1 MRTQLD
7 DRLFEA
13 LKGEMVPKFLATRD
27 ENGTPNVVPIIS
39 IQPYNRETLIFG
51 NFLMWKTEKN
61 LAKDDRVSVTVF
73 TEDLFGATIR
83 GRFTGF
89 QRVGEY
95 ADIISSS
102 NLMRYNAYTGI
113 RNAGAIRIEEISEP
127 FQLRKLDVL
136 SGLVQS
142 KAVKL
147 WARRYSQ
154 GKRIMHPV
162 VEGLYGRV
170 VAVKVLSFLEEQGY
184 PFALPLMSLQP
195 AAPDV
200 LVFSKRQMLPYLGQL
215 RDGAAVASAIITM
228 EPIAFQVKGRYR
240 NVNGI
245 WGAVVLD
252 QAYHASP
259 PYVGK
264 RIA

>member
-1 MRTQLD
+1 
-7 DRLFEA
+7 
-13 LKGEMVPKFLATRD
+13 
-27 ENGTPNVVPIIS
+27 
-39 IQPYNRETLIFG
+39 
-51 NFLMWKTEKN
+51 
-61 LAKDDRVSVTVF
+61 VSVTVF
-73 TEDLFGATIR
+73 TEDLFGATLR

-89 QRVGEY
+89 QRTGEY
-95 ADIISSS
+95 ADMISSS
-102 NLMRYNAYTGI
+102 SLMRYNAYTGI
-113 RNAGAIRIEEISEP
+113 RNAGAIRIEEISKP
-127 FQLRKLDVL
+127 FQLKKIDVL

-142 KAVKL
+142 KTVKI

-154 GKRIMHPV
+154 GRRIMHPV

-170 VAVKVLSFLEEQGY
+170 VAVKVLSFLDPEGY

-200 LVFSKRQMLPYLGQL
+200 LVFAKRQMLPYLAPL
-215 RDGAAVASAIITM
+215 REGAAVASAILTM

-240 NVNGI
+240 DINSI